1 MDLHWFGRNP
11 EALLLSLNQWGSENL
26 SMNVPSWSTAGYF
39 VLPRAELG
47 WENGECV
54 QLTYVLG
61 DLAYSVIWKKAMSSK
76 RVRTSLEMQVEL
88 ILAFSA
94 KLPQQMPPGSSA
106 YKPRPGG
113 CLWVLSVLR
122 FALRILI
129 MLTKSKRPFVR
140 VGPGFSFQFSFNVA
154 LSFWLKPI
162 H

>member
-1 MDLHWFGRNP
+1 M
-11 EALLLSLNQWGSENL
+11 
-26 SMNVPSWSTAGYF
+26 
-39 VLPRAELG
+39 
-47 WENGECV
+47 

-76 RVRTSLEMQVEL
+76 RVRTPLEMQVEL
-88 ILAFSA
+88 TLAFSA

-122 FALRILI
+122 FVLRILI
-129 MLTKSKRPFVR
+129 MLMKSKRPFVR
-140 VGPGFSFQFSFNVA
+140 VGPGCSFQFSFNVA
-154 LSFWLKPI
+154 LSFWLKSI